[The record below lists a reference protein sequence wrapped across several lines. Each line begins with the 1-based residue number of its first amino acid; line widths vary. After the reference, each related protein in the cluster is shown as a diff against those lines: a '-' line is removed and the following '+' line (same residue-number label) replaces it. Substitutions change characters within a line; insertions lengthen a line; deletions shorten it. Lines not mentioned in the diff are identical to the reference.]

1 MYLPG
6 SVVRYD
12 LVHVANVDH
21 ILGLALVVGDA
32 GVLEPV
38 APQDLI
44 GKVARPDLEKENIE
58 MEDIFPSFLACT
70 VFPVSGVIPSNVT
83 IISNCFLK

>member
-1 MYLPG
+1 MTPLIPWG
-6 SVVRYD
+6 VVCHD
-12 LVHVANVDH
+12 LVHVANIDH

-44 GKVARPDLEKENIE
+44 GKVARPHLEKENIE
-58 MEDIFPSFLACT
+58 MEDISQSFLPVRCSQSP
-70 VFPVSGVIPSNVT
+70 VLFP
-83 IISNCFLK
+83 LM

>member
-1 MYLPG
+1 MTPLIPWG
-6 SVVRYD
+6 VVCHD
-12 LVHVANVDH
+12 LVHVADVHH

-58 MEDIFPSFLACT
+58 MENIFP
-70 VFPVSGVIPSNVT
+70 VIPCLYGVPSLRCY
-83 IISNCFLK
+83 SL